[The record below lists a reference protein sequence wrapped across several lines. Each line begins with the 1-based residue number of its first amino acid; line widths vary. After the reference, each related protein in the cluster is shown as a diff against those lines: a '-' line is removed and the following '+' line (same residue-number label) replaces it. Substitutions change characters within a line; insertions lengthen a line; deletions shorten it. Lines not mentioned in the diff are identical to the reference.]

1 MVNFNIMAN
10 VIDDQERFR
19 KIQTELFAQFD
30 RALLDPSQAP
40 EDSKVERDVLN
51 YILEQVKRNVSVQLS
66 RIETVCQF
74 RIQFSKT
81 VYAIQALQC
90 MFDTLEG
97 LDDEFNENLMSVT
110 KAYNDEKKKKD
121 E

>member
-1 MVNFNIMAN
+1 MAN

-40 EDSKVERDVLN
+40 EDSKIERDVLN
-51 YILEQVKRNVSVQLS
+51 YILEQIKRSVTVQLS

-74 RIQFSKT
+74 RIQYSKP
-81 VYAIQALQC
+81 VYAIHALQC
-90 MFDTLEG
+90 MYDALHG
-97 LDDEFNENLMSVT
+97 IDDYFNQQLIELT
-110 KAYNDEKKKKD
+110 KFYDEKKEKD

>member
-1 MVNFNIMAN
+1 MAN

-19 KIQTELFAQFD
+19 RIQTDLFAQFD
-30 RALLDPSQAP
+30 RALLDPSVAP

-51 YILEQVKRNVSVQLS
+51 YILEQIKRSVSVQLS

-74 RIQFSKT
+74 RIQFSKPFF
-81 VYAIQALQC
+81 AILALQC
-90 MFDTLEG
+90 MYDTLQG
-97 LDDEFNENLMSVT
+97 LDDDFNDSLIAVT

>member
-1 MVNFNIMAN
+1 MAN

-30 RALLDPSQAP
+30 RSLLDPSQAP

-51 YILEQVKRNVSVQLS
+51 YILEQIKRSVSVQLS

-74 RIQFSKT
+74 RIQFSKP
-81 VYAIQALQC
+81 VFAIHSLQC
-90 MFDTLEG
+90 MYDVLEG
-97 LDDEFNENLMSVT
+97 LDDEFNENLMRIT
-110 KAYNDEKKKKD
+110 REYNDEKKIKD